1 MRKPAELIVVVARV
15 NLPERPEVRSG
26 LALSLLIRAGSISV
40 ARPAQVAGFAL
51 PSFLE
56 ILASLKIHDAGP
68 LIDHAQIGHLDLL
81 HQVFGA
87 VVLTSKVEL
96 SRPEIATRL
105 NKISNRWV
113 DDSEKLYY

>member
-26 LALSLLIRAGSISV
+26 LALSLIRTGSISV
-40 ARPAQVAGFAL
+40 ARPAPVAGFAL

-87 VVLTSKVEL
+87 VVLTSKVAL